1 MKRGKREGVG
11 QRGSMGRE
19 EKGESEKRES
29 VGEEVREWSIE
40 ERKDRERGIVEES
53 EGRKRR

>member
-29 VGEEVREWSIE
+29 VGEEVREWSVG
-40 ERKDRERGIVEES
+40 ERGGRER
-53 EGRKRR
+53 EGE

>member
-29 VGEEVREWSIE
+29 VGEEVREWSVG
-40 ERKDRERGIVEES
+40 ERGGRERGRVEER
-53 EGRKRR
+53 E